1 MDPRADRRVATGLV
15 DQSCSKAGG
24 TAMGTWNTKL
34 STRGAAGSRP
44 IKQWHTLIATC
55 LVVCFAFIT
64 QARALDQVS
73 LQLKWKHQFQFA
85 GYYAAVEKGFY
96 RENGLEVEI
105 REGGPSVNAGATVAA
120 GGADFGICTTSVLLD
135 RTQRANTV
143 ILAVIFQH
151 SAAVILTPNRAG
163 IRTVSELKGHRLMDR
178 PGNDDLAAMLK
189 HEGVDYASLPRVDHD
204 GNPRN
209 LLNGTADAMVAYS
222 TNEPYA
228 LEKLGTPYLIFSPR
242 AFGLDFYGDNL
253 CTSRAEAVKHAER
266 AHAFRAASVKG
277 WQYALAHKD
286 EIADLIRRRYAM
298 QKSREALMF
307 EAVQTELLIR
317 PHLVPIGD
325 QSVERWQTIA
335 NTYLSLGMLSE
346 AELPA
351 GMIYVPDDGA
361 WAARLRTP
369 LLWTL
374 LAIVLVAAAAWA
386 LYRGKARTFGALR
399 LSAVMSGLFVLL
411 SIPVLIFILLYN
423 YRENGVAIRATLKD
437 QVSKTKQVSI
447 DDAENLMYPVA
458 ATLKLLAAIAAA
470 DPDAFKKEESREL
483 LYQALTSA
491 RQIDAAYVSYEDG
504 YHRVVTRIDDDR
516 RRSDPAIPPSANWHS
531 SYIDSFAGSLRRVR
545 HRTFFDIW
553 PHVVGNHDVE
563 TILDIRTLPGYQAAK
578 EARALIIEQPSIN
591 PDTGYPIISVR
602 YPIIKDGVFIGSAS
616 ANITLDVISRFL
628 ASHRASPRSMTLI
641 ANPNNGMIIAF
652 PDQKK
657 GVRIKN
663 DRLEIARLD
672 DIADDNVREAYRLQS
687 ETSRDDFF
695 FRSPQNG
702 EEISASFT
710 RFPGSFGQPWEF
722 VILTPTSDFVGSLE
736 RTNRQMIF
744 LIAAL
749 TGVELLL
756 IYFLSRRLSRP
767 IEGVSREL
775 RSVEDLSFTHAVPA
789 TSNIREIKELQ
800 TAVGLFETS
809 LRSFSSFVP
818 LDVVRELIKT
828 GIPLTLG
835 VEQRI
840 MTVMFTDLQDF
851 STLAEQMAPND
862 LLSQLSVYF
871 EAVSQAIA
879 QEHGTVDK
887 FIGDGV
893 MAFWGAPAHRPDHT
907 LRACCGA
914 MRAVRRMQQT
924 NDAWSAEG
932 RPRLHLRIGLHC
944 ADVLVG
950 NVGSSERLSYTV
962 MGDGVNVAARLE
974 GINKTF
980 GTTICISDSIFE
992 VAGPDIVA
1000 RPIRKVQVKGR
1011 EHAFMIFE
1019 LLGIRNSEDP
1029 ELAAPD
1035 GAGRLCDMTR
1045 EASHHFERGQLDKAA
1060 QCYRE
1065 ILIAFPGDPV
1075 AKSLLAMCSTAV
1087 KA

>member
-1 MDPRADRRVATGLV
+1 
-15 DQSCSKAGG
+15 
-24 TAMGTWNTKL
+24 MGTWNTKP

-44 IKQWHTLIATC
+44 IRQWHILIATC
-55 LVVCFAFIT
+55 LAFCFALIT

-96 RENGLEVEI
+96 RENGLEAEI

-135 RTQRANTV
+135 STQRANTV

-189 HEGVDYASLPRVDHD
+189 HEGVDYAALPRVAHD
-204 GNPRN
+204 GNPRD

-228 LEKLGTPYLIFSPR
+228 LEKLGTPYLAFSPR

-253 CTSRAEAVKHAER
+253 CTSRQQVAEHPER
-266 AHAFRAASVKG
+266 VRAFRAASLKG
-277 WQYALAHKD
+277 WQYALAHKA
-286 EIADLIRRRYAM
+286 EIVDLIRRRYST
-298 QKSREALMF
+298 QKTGEALLF
-307 EAVQTELLIR
+307 EAKQTELLVE

-335 NTYLSLGMLSE
+335 NTYLGLGMVSE

-351 GMIYVPDDGA
+351 GMIYLPDDAGLLDWLTSA
-361 WAARLRTP
+361 P
-369 LLWTL
+369 L
-374 LAIVLVAAAAWA
+374 AWA
-386 LYRGKARTFGALR
+386 LLALLVLCGLGWALYHRHGRTLGALR
-399 LSAVMSGLFVLL
+399 LNTVMSGLFVLL
-411 SIPVLIFILLYN
+411 TIPVLIFILLYN
-423 YRENGVAIRATLKD
+423 YHQNAAAIRATLRD
-437 QVSKTKQVSI
+437 EVSKTKQVSI
-447 DDAENLMYPVA
+447 EDAENLINPVA
-458 ATLKLLAAIAAA
+458 ATLSQLAAVAAEN
-470 DPDAFKKEESREL
+470 PETFRKEESREL

-491 RQIDAAYVSYEDG
+491 MPIDAAYVSYEDG

-516 RRSDPAIPPSANWHS
+516 RRSDRAIPPSANWHS
-531 SYIDSFAGSLRRVR
+531 SYIDSYAGSPRRVR
-545 HRTFFDIW
+545 HRTFFDTW

-563 TILDIRTLPGYQAAK
+563 TIIDIRTLGGYQAAK

-602 YPIIKDGVFIGSAS
+602 YPIIKDGVFIGCAS
-616 ANITLDVISRFL
+616 ANITLDIISRFL
-628 ASHRASPRSMTLI
+628 TSHRASPRSMTLI

-657 GVRIKN
+657 GIRIKN

-687 ETSRDDFF
+687 ETNRDDFF

-775 RSVEDLSFTHAVPA
+775 RSVGDLSFAHAVPA

-800 TAVGLFETS
+800 TAVALFETS

-828 GIPLTLG
+828 GTPLTLG

-879 QEHGTVDK
+879 EEHGTVDK
-887 FIGDGV
+887 FIGDGI

-914 MRAVRRMQQT
+914 MRAMRRMQQT

-932 RPRLHLRIGLHC
+932 RPLLHLRIGLHC

-1011 EHAFMIFE
+1011 EHAFMIYE

-1035 GAGRLCDMTR
+1035 GVGRLCDLTR
-1045 EASHHFERGQLDKAA
+1045 GASHHFERGQLDKAA